1 MIGAKLAAAL
11 LSAQKNMSDAKK
23 DSKNLFFRS
32 SYADLNA
39 IREVTIPALNA
50 AGISVAQPTR
60 VLDNG
65 TAVVDTTLIHESGES
80 FSSQFPI
87 VVVKDNDPQAFGS
100 AVSYARRYA
109 LQSLLCVGATDDDGE
124 GAMGRKTNTPV
135 AAAAPSSAA
144 SAPAKAPAKKLSFNK
159 NATAPATV
167 DSGDDL

>member
-1 MIGAKLAAAL
+1 MIGAKLAEAL
-11 LSAQKNMSDAKK
+11 LTAQRNMTDAKK
-23 DSKNLFFRS
+23 DSKNPFFKS

-50 AGISVAQPTR
+50 AGIAVTQPTR

-65 TAVVDTTLIHESGES
+65 SAVVDTTLIHASGES

-87 VVVKDNDPQAFGS
+87 VTVKDNDPQAFGS

-124 GAMGRKTNTPV
+124 GAMGRKTNT
-135 AAAAPSSAA
+135 AAPSAEA
-144 SAPAKAPAKKLSFNK
+144 SSKAPAKKLSFNK
-159 NATAPATV
+159 NAAAPTPAV
-167 DSGDDL
+167 SSGDEL